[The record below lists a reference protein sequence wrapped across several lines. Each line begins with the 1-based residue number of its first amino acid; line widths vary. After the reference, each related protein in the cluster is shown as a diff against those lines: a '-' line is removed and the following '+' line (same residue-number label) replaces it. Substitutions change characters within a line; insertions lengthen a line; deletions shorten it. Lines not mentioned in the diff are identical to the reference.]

1 MAVVVSDDVGAAAG
15 LKDPYGWNER
25 TAPSWESTA
34 RAAVSF
40 RPMPTSWPPVD
51 ADHVLV
57 SGAAM
62 AAIEQELFAS
72 GLPVEALMEK
82 AALAVSRRL
91 LAQQGQDR
99 HAGLLVL
106 VGPGHNGGDGLVV
119 AREWHLAGGRVRIWC
134 PFERRRPLTDAHL
147 RHARW
152 LGIPLLEDPPD
163 PTDPALWV
171 DALFGIGQHR
181 PAGVAIEA
189 LLQDRQRQRPG
200 ALVAIDVPTGLD
212 ADDGELLGAVAATAS
227 TTYSIGLIKRGLV
240 QDAALRWVGQLE
252 RVCLGLPPALL
263 DQPPGDHLLGL
274 TAADRSSAPWPVSDP
289 AAGKYER
296 GRLLV
301 LAGSRRYRGA
311 AHLALA
317 GATASGCGSLRAAP
331 PREIAPQLWQIH
343 PHVVLEP
350 GLGATPAGGLA
361 LGDLGA
367 GWLNRLDAVLVG
379 PGLGGLGNADEPVAA
394 AVEARERRR
403 WQELVDFGGLL
414 VLDADGLN
422 RLGSTGSDW
431 LQARRGP
438 TWITPHEGEFRRLFP
453 DLNPLPRPEA
463 ALAAARRCGVS
474 VLLKGARSVVATPD
488 GRRWQLLSACPDAAR
503 AGLGDVLAG
512 YAAGRGAMA
521 LAAVGLAPER
531 GSGADGAWLAAA
543 VLDHALAGLHCR
555 ERNGSGGVTPLA
567 VAEALA
573 RREPG
578 TG

>member
-1 MAVVVSDDVGAAAG
+1 
-15 LKDPYGWNER
+15 
-25 TAPSWESTA
+25 
-34 RAAVSF
+34 
-40 RPMPTSWPPVD
+40 MPPSWPPAD
-51 ADHVLV
+51 GDHVLV
-57 SGAAM
+57 SGTTM

-91 LAQQGQDR
+91 QRRPDR
-99 HAGLLVL
+99 DGHDGLLVL

-152 LGIPLLEDPPD
+152 LGIPLLEAPPD
-163 PTDPALWV
+163 PTDAALWV
-171 DALFGIGQHR
+171 DALFGLGQHR
-181 PAGVAIEA
+181 PAGEAIET
-189 LLQDRQRQRPG
+189 LLRDRQRRRPG

-212 ADDGELLGAVAATAS
+212 ADDGELLGTVAATAS

-240 QDAALRWVGQLE
+240 QDAALRWVGRLE
-252 RVCLGLPPALL
+252 RVCLGLPSALL
-263 DQPPGDHLLGL
+263 GQTAADLLLGL
-274 TAADRSSAPWPVSDP
+274 SAVDRASAPWPVPDP

-301 LAGSRRYRGA
+301 LAGSRRFRGA

-331 PREIAPQLWQIH
+331 PRDIAPQLWQVH

-361 LGDLGA
+361 LGDLGE
-367 GWLNRLDAVLVG
+367 GWLNRLDAVLLG
-379 PGLGGLGNADEPVAA
+379 PGLGGLGNAGEPVPAA
-394 AVEARERRR
+394 IEARERRR
-403 WQELVDFGGLL
+403 WQELGAFEGLL

-422 RLGSTGSDW
+422 RLAAAMGIDW
-431 LQARRGP
+431 IQGRRGP

-453 DLNPLPRPEA
+453 DLAPLPRPEA
-463 ALAAARRCGVS
+463 ALAAARRCGAS
-474 VLLKGARSVVATPD
+474 VLLKGARSVVAAPD

-521 LAAVGLAPER
+521 LAAGLAPDR
-531 GSGADGAWLAAA
+531 APGADGAWLAAA
-543 VLDHALAGLHCR
+543 ALDHAVAGHQCR
-555 ERNGSGGVTPLA
+555 QLRGAGGVTPFA

-573 RREPG
+573 QGEPATADG
-578 TG
+578 DLR

>member
-1 MAVVVSDDVGAAAG
+1 
-15 LKDPYGWNER
+15 
-25 TAPSWESTA
+25 
-34 RAAVSF
+34 
-40 RPMPTSWPPVD
+40 MPASWPPLD

-62 AAIEQELFAS
+62 AAIEQELFTS

-91 LAQQGQDR
+91 LERPGRDR
-99 HAGLLVL
+99 HDGLLVL

-119 AREWHLAGGRVRIWC
+119 AREWHLGGGRVRIWS

-152 LGIPLLEDPPD
+152 LGIPLLEEPPD
-163 PTDPALWV
+163 PGDPALWV

-212 ADDGELLGAVAATAS
+212 ADDGGLLGTVAATAS
-227 TTYSIGLIKRGLV
+227 TTYSLGLIKRGLV

-263 DQPPGDHLLGL
+263 GQPPGDHLLGL
-274 TAADRSSAPWPVSDP
+274 TAADRASAPWPDPDP

-301 LAGSRRYRGA
+301 LAGSRRFRGA

-331 PREIAPQLWQIH
+331 PREIAPQLWQVH

-350 GLGATPAGGLA
+350 GLRATPAGGLA
-361 LGDLGA
+361 LGDLGE
-367 GWLNRLDAVLVG
+367 GWLNRLDAVLLG
-379 PGLGGLGNADEPVAA
+379 PGLGGLDHAGEPVAA

-403 WQELVDFGGLL
+403 WQELGDFGGLL

-422 RLGSTGSDW
+422 RLASMGSDW
-431 LQARRGP
+431 LQGRRGP

-453 DLNPLPRPEA
+453 DLAPLPRPEA
-463 ALAAARRCGVS
+463 ALAAARRSGAS

-521 LAAVGLAPER
+521 LAAAGL
-531 GSGADGAWLAAA
+531 SQADGAWLAAA
-543 VLDHALAGLHCR
+543 ALDHAIAGLHCR

-567 VAEALA
+567 VAEALSQ
-573 RREPG
+573 REPG